1 MSFVYIKSIKSL
13 TFINFNIDI
22 YISVKRLVSWIE
34 DFFHK
39 YFEVFSNN
47 RYPSHFLEHVPRLN
61 KDYIWVRLRCIR
73 FKCTKARNLDKIN
86 NWTTLETQ
94 SCKLYNNK
102 CMIPLTQITNF
113 EIFTFIAV
121 LVFKLLSPKVLFINR
136 KDNRNC

>member
-61 KDYIWVRLRCIR
+61 KDYIWVRLRCIW

-136 KDNRNC
+136 IEFCL